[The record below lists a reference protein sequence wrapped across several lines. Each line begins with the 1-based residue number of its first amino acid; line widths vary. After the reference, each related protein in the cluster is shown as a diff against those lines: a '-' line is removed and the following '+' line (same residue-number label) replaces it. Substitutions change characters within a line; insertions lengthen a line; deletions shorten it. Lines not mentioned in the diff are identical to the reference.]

1 MRLVIPLLLVVLAS
15 PVAAADEAKPAI
27 EPAAEGRQFFAVRVA
42 DVDAAIDWYT
52 QLFGLELLN
61 DTTADT
67 GAWRIANLANQR
79 LFVEVIRDDRA
90 AEAARPLGIA
100 KVGFD
105 VADVEAIAA
114 LVMELTGDEPRVVDD
129 TRHGQRL
136 LQLRDPEGNVIQLS
150 SPL

>member
-1 MRLVIPLLLVVLAS
+1 MRLTIPLLFVILS
-15 PVAAADEAKPAI
+15 PFAVAADEAQPAI
-27 EPAAEGRQFFAVRVA
+27 EPASEGRHFFAVRVA
-42 DVDAAIDWYT
+42 DVDSAIDWYT

-67 GAWRIANLANQR
+67 GAWRIANLANQK

-105 VADVEAIAA
+105 VADVEAVAA
-114 LVMELTGDEPRVVDD
+114 LVLDLTGDELRVVDD